1 MQTKLR
7 IAILCGLGLMALC
20 ASTLLLAQEAS
31 DPSHPIAGGGVFVPG
46 WTGQID
52 ASEAA
57 LGLVLANSK
66 LSMEGATLHVAT
78 GPAATYWN
86 PKNVATGDYTVKA
99 TFNEL
104 KYMNQSS
111 HPHPYGIFIGGNDL
125 GTPQATYFY
134 CEAYGDGTFIARGFG
149 PAAFR
154 MNGRGASAPSI
165 HKAPAVGSPVTQEIA
180 MSVTP
185 DAVSCTI
192 NGAVVASYPKTA
204 IVGTG
209 KLKSTD
215 GTYGIR
221 FAHNTEG
228 TVTGFAISK

>member
-1 MQTKLR
+1 MKTILR
-7 IAILCGLGLMALC
+7 AAILLAFFAMALC
-20 ASTLLLAQEAS
+20 ASTFLFAQEAS
-31 DPSHPIAGGGVFVPG
+31 DPSHPVAGGGIFVSG

-52 ASEAA
+52 ASETA

-66 LSMEGATLHVAT
+66 LTQDGAVLHVAT

-86 PKNVATGDYTVKA
+86 PKNVATGNYTVKA
-99 TFNEL
+99 TFNEP
-104 KYMNQSS
+104 KYMFQSS

-134 CEAYGDGTFIARGFG
+134 CEAYGDGTFITRGFG

-165 HKAPAVGSPVTQEIA
+165 HKATGVGTPVTQEIE
-180 MSVTP
+180 MSVTA
-185 DAVSCTI
+185 DAVSCSV

-204 IVGTG
+204 VVGAG

-215 GTYGIR
+215 GVYGIR

-228 TVTGFAISK
+228 TVSGLAVSK